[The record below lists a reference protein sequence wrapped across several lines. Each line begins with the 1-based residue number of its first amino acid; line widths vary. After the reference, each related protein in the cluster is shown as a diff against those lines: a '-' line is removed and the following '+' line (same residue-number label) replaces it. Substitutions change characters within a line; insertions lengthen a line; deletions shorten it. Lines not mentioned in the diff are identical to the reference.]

1 MDGNIRIGRL
11 LGIPIELN
19 PSWFLIF
26 FLVVWSLGAQVFP
39 TWQPGLPVATYWL
52 MGVAAALVLFGS
64 LLLHEMA
71 HSLMSRHYGLE
82 VRRITLFLF
91 GGVSEAPDEMPSPR
105 AEFWIAIVGPLTSFA
120 LALGFFALSWG
131 SGALGAPDALASAL
145 GWLGIVNVA
154 LALFNMIPGF
164 PLDGG
169 RVLRA
174 AVWARTGDM
183 RKATRWASYT
193 GRAFAVVLM
202 GVGIARLVGG
212 NWFGGLWLGV
222 IGWLLF
228 QAAAGTYAQLKLKEA
243 LNQVTVGR
251 LMSRDVVV
259 MDAGLTLQ
267 EAVDD
272 YFMALAYGGYP
283 VVDELGQLVGMVTRA
298 RVKAVPPGRW
308 GEVRVGE
315 VMVPI
320 AEVPVVRPGEPVG
333 DRLGELM
340 GEGLGRVPVV
350 SDAGLVG
357 VLSQSDV
364 LRYLSWQVQ
373 DGGAPGSRMD

>member
-26 FLVVWSLGAQVFP
+26 FLMVWSLGAQVFP
-39 TWQPGLPVATYWL
+39 TWQPGLPVAAYWL
-52 MGVAAALVLFGS
+52 LGVAAALVLFGS

-105 AEFWIAIVGPLTSFA
+105 AEFWIAIVGPLTSLA
-120 LALGFFALSWG
+120 LALGFFALSYG
-131 SGALGAPDALASAL
+131 AGALGAPSALSSAL
-145 GWLGIVNVA
+145 GWLGVVNVA
-154 LALFNMIPGF
+154 LALFNLIPGF

-183 RKATRWASYT
+183 RKATRWASYG
-193 GRAFAVVLM
+193 GRAFAVVLI
-202 GVGIARLVGG
+202 GVGVARLVGG

-228 QAAAGTYAQLKLKEA
+228 QAAEGTYSQLKLKEA

-259 MDAGLTLQ
+259 MGADLTLQ
-267 EAVDD
+267 EAVDG
-272 YFMALAYGGYP
+272 YFVALAFGGYP
-283 VVDELGQLVGMVTRA
+283 VVDEGGRLVGMVTRA
-298 RVKAVPPGRW
+298 QVKAVPPGSW
-308 GEVRVGE
+308 PEVAVRE
-315 VMVPI
+315 VMRPL
-320 AEVPVVRPGEPVG
+320 AEVTVVRPDERVG
-333 DRLGELM
+333 DRLVDIM
-340 GEGLGRVPVV
+340 ADGLGRLPVV
-350 SDAGLVG
+350 SEQGLVG

-364 LRYLSWQVQ
+364 LRYLSWQVE
-373 DGGAPGSRMD
+373 DGGAGGPG

>member
-26 FLVVWSLGAQVFP
+26 FLMVWSLGAQVFP
-39 TWQPGLPVATYWL
+39 TWQPGLPTAAYWL

-71 HSLMSRHYGLE
+71 HSLMSRRYGLE

-105 AEFWIAIVGPLTSFA
+105 AEFWIAIVGPLMSLA
-120 LALGFFALSWG
+120 LALGFFALSYG
-131 SGALGAPDALASAL
+131 AGALGAPVALSSVL
-145 GWLGIVNVA
+145 GWLGVVNVA
-154 LALFNMIPGF
+154 LALFNLIPGF

-183 RKATRWASYT
+183 RKATRWASYG
-193 GRAFAVVLM
+193 GRAFAVVLI
-202 GVGIARLVGG
+202 GVGVARLVGG

-228 QAAAGTYAQLKLKEA
+228 QAAEGTYSQLKLKEA

-259 MDAGLTLQ
+259 MGADLTLQ
-267 EAVDD
+267 EAVDG
-272 YFMALAYGGYP
+272 YFMALAFGGYP
-283 VVDELGQLVGMVTRA
+283 VVDEGGRLVGMVTRA
-298 RVKAVPPGRW
+298 QVKAVPPGRW
-308 GEVRVGE
+308 PEVAVRE
-315 VMVPI
+315 VMAPI
-320 AEVPVVRPGEPVG
+320 AEVTVVRPEERVG
-333 DRLGELM
+333 DRLSALM
-340 GEGLGRVPVV
+340 GDGLGRLPVV
-350 SDAGLVG
+350 SEQGLVG

-373 DGGAPGSRMD
+373 DGGPGGPG